1 MQFIRIGIFLLSL
14 CYALHSQAQQWTS
27 LMWDDLLKDWTV
39 RGGLSTFTAKDGV
52 ITAHCIDNSQNTFL
66 CTNAEYQDFI
76 LEFEI
81 LVDSALNSG
90 VQIRSHSSPGYQ
102 NGRVHGLQVE
112 VDPGPRKFSGG
123 IYDEGRRLWLYPT
136 SLNPHCRSAFRN
148 GIWNSFRV
156 EATGNRIRTLVN
168 GVPCANLVDEFSES
182 GFIALQAHAVYH
194 DADIGK
200 TVQWRNIRIMT
211 SDIERYLT
219 PTIAPEQSYLVNQ
232 LTPIEKAMG
241 WKLLWDGNTTNGW
254 RGARSEQFPDH
265 GWVIRDG
272 NLTIEGTSGRESAG
286 PGDIITRD
294 QYANFILELEF
305 MITAGANSGIKYFV
319 DPELNKN
326 AGSAIGCEF
335 QILDDQ
341 NHPDAKLGVNGNRT
355 LASLYDLITAEN
367 YSLPG
372 RSKQFKGI
380 NQWNKA
386 MIISKNGRVEHW
398 LNNEKVL
405 EYDRFSHMFR
415 ALVAYSKY
423 KQWPGFGQWPKG
435 HILLQDHGHT
445 VHFRSIKIL
454 EL

>member
-1 MQFIRIGIFLLSL
+1 
-14 CYALHSQAQQWTS
+14 
-27 LMWDDLLKDWTV
+27 
-39 RGGLSTFTAKDGV
+39 
-52 ITAHCIDNSQNTFL
+52 
-66 CTNAEYQDFI
+66 
-76 LEFEI
+76 
-81 LVDSALNSG
+81 
-90 VQIRSHSSPGYQ
+90 
-102 NGRVHGLQVE
+102 
-112 VDPGPRKFSGG
+112 
-123 IYDEGRRLWLYPT
+123 
-136 SLNPHCRSAFRN
+136 
-148 GIWNSFRV
+148 
-156 EATGNRIRTLVN
+156 
-168 GVPCANLVDEFSES
+168 
-182 GFIALQAHAVYH
+182 
-194 DADIGK
+194 
-200 TVQWRNIRIMT
+200 
-211 SDIERYLT
+211 
-219 PTIAPEQSYLVNQ
+219 
-232 LTPIEKAMG
+232 MG

-319 DPELNKN
+319 DPELNKT

-341 NHPDAKLGVNGNRT
+341 NHADAKLGVNGNRT